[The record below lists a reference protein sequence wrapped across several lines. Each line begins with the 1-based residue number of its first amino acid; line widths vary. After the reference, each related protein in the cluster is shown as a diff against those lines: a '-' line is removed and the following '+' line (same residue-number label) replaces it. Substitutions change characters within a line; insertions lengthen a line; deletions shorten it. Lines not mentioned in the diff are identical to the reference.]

1 MPDPRIERTRTHVL
15 TVARAMLAE
24 RNGEPLTF
32 SRLAEEA
39 QVSRRTLYT
48 HWGSV
53 ERVIA
58 DAAVF
63 ELPPAQ
69 AIMHGMSKREL
80 LTQILVSV
88 RDRLADPASH
98 VAVTSLVAQASMD
111 SSVAEALESVATYRL
126 GDFNEFLAPTTREQY
141 GQIMG
146 PLFFQAVVL
155 NDEVTAER
163 IDELV
168 EAGVGILGL
177 EGE

>member
-15 TVARAMLAE
+15 TIARAMLAE
-24 RNGEPLTF
+24 RSGEPLTF
-32 SRLAEEA
+32 SRLAEAA

-53 ERVIA
+53 ERVIG
-58 DAAVF
+58 DAAEF
-63 ELPPAQ
+63 QPAATTNDLQ
-69 AIMHGMSKREL
+69 GMSKREL
-80 LTQILVSV
+80 LTHLIESV

-111 SSVAEALESVATYRL
+111 SRAAETLETVATARL
-126 GDFNEFLAPTTREQY
+126 EDFNEFLAPTTREQY

-155 NDEVTAER
+155 NEEVTAER
-163 IDELV
+163 IDEFV
-168 EAGVGILGL
+168 DAGVEILGL
-177 EGE
+177 SDN